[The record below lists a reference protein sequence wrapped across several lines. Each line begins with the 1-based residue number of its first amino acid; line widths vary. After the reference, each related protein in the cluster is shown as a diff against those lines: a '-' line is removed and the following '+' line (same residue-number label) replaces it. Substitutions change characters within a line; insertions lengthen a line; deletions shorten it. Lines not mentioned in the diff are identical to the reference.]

1 MQAAQIQFTE
11 KLIAHG
17 AVPAFQFPF
26 PGGRIGRAVVSAD
39 ENPRL
44 FAAVPFQVTFFTE
57 VCVSDCVCKSE
68 V

>member
-26 PGGRIGRAVVSAD
+26 SGGRIGTAVDQMDTSILIKVC
-39 ENPRL
+39 
-44 FAAVPFQVTFFTE
+44 TE
-57 VCVSDCVCKSE
+57 GGACLDTVDLLPYRPSNY
-68 V
+68 